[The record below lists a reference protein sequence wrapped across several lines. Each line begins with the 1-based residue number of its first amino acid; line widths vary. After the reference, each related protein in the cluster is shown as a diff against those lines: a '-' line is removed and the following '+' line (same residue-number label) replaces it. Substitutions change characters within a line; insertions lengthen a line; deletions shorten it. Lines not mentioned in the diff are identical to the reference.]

1 MPHPKRATYAAK
13 YENQNFKYAFVVPN
27 LFLLRHFLDDRNTHI
42 LGYSNQKQI
51 DLLGDSGRRIQKII
65 ERQLTAWR

>member
-1 MPHPKRATYAAK
+1 MQRNMKTRTLSMPLWFP
-13 YENQNFKYAFVVPN
+13 FF
-27 LFLLRHFLDDRNTHI
+27 FLLRHFLDDRNTHI